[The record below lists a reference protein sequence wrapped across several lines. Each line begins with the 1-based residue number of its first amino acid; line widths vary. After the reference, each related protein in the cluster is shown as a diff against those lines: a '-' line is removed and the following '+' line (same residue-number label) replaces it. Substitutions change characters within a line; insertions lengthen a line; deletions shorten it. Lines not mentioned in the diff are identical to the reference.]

1 MSKEELIQELTNINS
16 SFVND
21 INAKLTDLSDRF
33 NEFTSKYG
41 KVYSELQQCK
51 SYSSHLLTKIFQLE
65 RNAVTNSQYSRREAI
80 ELNPVPAKI
89 HEDVLEDSICKALSL
104 TGVNVVSED
113 LQACHRMKR
122 SDRVIVKFKCRKQKQ
137 SLIYKRKNLGTKP
150 QELTNLKFSGR
161 LFVSE
166 SISHENQQLA
176 YKCRQLKSAR
186 KIHSTW
192 FFNNVINIKLTE
204 HGKIHKIFHVT
215 DIENLLGID
224 NFEEYI
230 NNASF

>member
-1 MSKEELIQELTNINS
+1 MES
-16 SFVND
+16 
-21 INAKLTDLSDRF
+21 
-33 NEFTSKYG
+33 
-41 KVYSELQQCK
+41 
-51 SYSSHLLTKIFQLE
+51 
-65 RNAVTNSQYSRREAI
+65 NAVTNSQYSRRETI
-80 ELNPVPAKI
+80 ELNPVPAEI

-104 TGVNVVSED
+104 TGVNVVPED
-113 LQACHRMKR
+113 LQACHRMR
-122 SDRVIVKFKCRKQKQ
+122 SLDRVIVKFKCRKQKQ
-137 SLIYKRKNLGTKP
+137 SLMYKRKNLGTKS

-166 SISHENQQLA
+166 SMSHENQQLE

-204 HGKIHKIFHVT
+204 HGRIHKIFHVT
-215 DIENLLGID
+215 DIENLLEID
-224 NFEEYI
+224 NLEDYI

>member
-1 MSKEELIQELTNINS
+1 MCSPCVLLFGKTRIIQFE
-16 SFVND
+16 
-21 INAKLTDLSDRF
+21 
-33 NEFTSKYG
+33 
-41 KVYSELQQCK
+41 
-51 SYSSHLLTKIFQLE
+51 H
-65 RNAVTNSQYSRREAI
+65 NAVTNSQYSRQGTI
-80 ELNPVPAKI
+80 ELNSVTAEI
-89 HEDVLEDSICKALSL
+89 HEDVLGESIYEALSL
-104 TGVNVVSED
+104 TGINVVPED

-122 SDRVIVKFKCRKQKQ
+122 SDRVIVKFKCCKQKQ
-137 SLIYKRKNLGTKP
+137 SLMYKRKNLGTKS

-166 SISHENQQLA
+166 SMSHENQQLA

-204 HGKIHKIFHVT
+204 HGRIHKIFHVT
-215 DIENLLGID
+215 DIENLLEID

>member
-1 MSKEELIQELTNINS
+1 M
-16 SFVND
+16 
-21 INAKLTDLSDRF
+21 
-33 NEFTSKYG
+33 
-41 KVYSELQQCK
+41 
-51 SYSSHLLTKIFQLE
+51 E
-65 RNAVTNSQYSRREAI
+65 RNAVTNSQYSRRETI
-80 ELNPVPAKI
+80 ELNPIPAEI
-89 HEDVLEDSICKALSL
+89 YEDVLEDSICKALSL
-104 TGVNVVSED
+104 TGVNVVPED

-137 SLIYKRKNLGTKP
+137 SLIYKRKNLGTKS

-166 SISHENQQLA
+166 SMSHENQQLA

-204 HGKIHKIFHVT
+204 HERIHKIFHVT
-215 DIENLLGID
+215 DIQKPYGNRQFVGVHK
-224 NFEEYI
+224 
-230 NNASF
+230 